1 MNKINNLKN
10 KVKSFFLM
18 EVEGIGVVEIV
29 LILVILV
36 GLIVIFKEQIT
47 AIVNNTLKSIKLK
60 TDSIN
65 R

>member
-10 KVKSFFLM
+10 KIKNFFLM

-36 GLIVIFKEQIT
+36 GLVIIFKNEIT

-60 TDSIN
+60 TDSIS